1 MQPDLTAD
9 KDTKPLSDDSE
20 TIFDVPGEVAPQSLD
35 SVCGQCGLCG
45 ARLVEPMLEPVE
57 GEQYLELNDLS
68 FYWHTASDR
77 PGSLVLLNGISD
89 EQPLHLEPK
98 VEQQESPNRGV
109 CNGTTSAAGA

>member
-1 MQPDLTAD
+1 
-9 KDTKPLSDDSE
+9 
-20 TIFDVPGEVAPQSLD
+20 
-35 SVCGQCGLCG
+35 
-45 ARLVEPMLEPVE
+45 MLEPVE